1 MQPSGGVCVNPEGT
15 ADGVRVGA
23 DEVGPR
29 AQLWGA
35 LPHENAPRTMR
46 PSLGE
51 EISSSLGLEAVEAV
65 LEDFPGCGDV
75 EGAHCASFSLK
86 PLSRLRNK

>member
-1 MQPSGGVCVNPEGT
+1 MQLSGGVCINPEGT

-23 DEVGPR
+23 DKVGPR

-35 LPHENAPRTMR
+35 LPQENAPRTKH

-51 EISSSLGLEAVEAV
+51 EIS
-65 LEDFPGCGDV
+65 
-75 EGAHCASFSLK
+75 
-86 PLSRLRNK
+86 

>member
-1 MQPSGGVCVNPEGT
+1 MQLSGGVCVNPEGT

-23 DEVGPR
+23 DKVGPR

-35 LPHENAPRTMR
+35 LPQENAPRTKH

-51 EISSSLGLEAVEAV
+51 EIS
-65 LEDFPGCGDV
+65 
-75 EGAHCASFSLK
+75 
-86 PLSRLRNK
+86 